1 MAFSSQNFTAPKIG
15 KGNISSPLS
24 SGASKISKATPKL
37 RVNRINFG
45 NRRVVRSP
53 ALESQSPVVNS
64 SAIKSQSSIEN
75 TLSETNKIL
84 VDIQKQLALDFST
97 RIADE
102 KEKNKT
108 LKEQKSKRK
117 FALKEG
123 SLESVKKIG
132 NIVKSGAATVLAPV
146 EGTFD
151 KILEFI
157 TLIGA
162 GVAANTVFNWLSD
175 EGNKKTLMGWFN
187 WIKENWQW
195 AAAAVGAIALLPLI
209 GTIGGILGPIG
220 AIVGLFAKAVP
231 LLLGL
236 LLNPIFLKA
245 MLAIG
250 AGVLLY
256 KGGEFLLKKARNFV
270 TGGED
275 YSTAHSQL
283 DQQLADAGM
292 GKDGRTARGRGRA
305 ASKRGTTGR
314 DEEQEKIFQEV
325 KKKREALYAL
335 KDQMNEEIKDKQS
348 KLEVIPTPSG
358 SRRRRMGGNPN
369 EAARSKVDMEVREA
383 YKAKISNILNPT
395 TVEARAKGGPVVAG
409 KPYLV
414 GEEGPELRV
423 FEKGGSIISN
433 PKTKN
438 LLRNITPNKTKKT
451 NIVTMD
457 LPPQML
463 NSEKSPPARPAEP
476 PIPKIPST
484 NVADMW
490 RSKTPEMY
498 GISV

>member
-37 RVNRINFG
+37 KVSKIKIRSTG
-45 NRRVVRSP
+45 SASSP
-53 ALESQSPVVNS
+53 ALE
-64 SAIKSQSSIEN
+64 AQSSIEN
-75 TLSETNKIL
+75 TLLETNTIL
-84 VDIQKQLALDFST
+84 VEIQKQLALDFAM

-102 KEKNKT
+102 NEKNKA
-108 LKEQKSKRK
+108 LKREKSKRK

-123 SLESVKKIG
+123 SIESVRKIG
-132 NIVKSGAATVLAPV
+132 SIVKSGANKVLAPV
-146 EGTFD
+146 KSAFD
-151 KILEFI
+151 KIKEFI
-157 TLIGA
+157 ALIGA
-162 GVAANTVFNWLSD
+162 GIAANTVFNWLSD
-175 EGNKKTLMGWFN
+175 DANKNKLMGWFDF
-187 WIKENWQW
+187 IKEHYKWVLG
-195 AAAAVGAIALLPLI
+195 ALGAVVVLKLIGPISMIVKLIGGAVGLLLKGLPL
-209 GTIGGILGPIG
+209 L
-220 AIVGLFAKAVP
+220 K
-231 LLLGL
+231 GL
-236 LLNPIFLKA
+236 LLNPLFLKA
-245 MLAIG
+245 ILAIG
-250 AGVLLY
+250 AGILIY
-256 KGGEFLLKKARNFV
+256 KGGEFLIKKARNLV

-275 YSTAHSQL
+275 YSIAHSQL

-305 ASKRGTTGR
+305 ATKKGITGR
-314 DEEQEKIFQEV
+314 DEDQEKIFQEV

-335 KDQMNEEIKDKQS
+335 KNQMNEEIKDKQS
-348 KLEVIPTPSG
+348 KLEIIPTPSG
-358 SRRRRMGGNPN
+358 SARRKMGANPN
-369 EAARSKVDMEVREA
+369 ELARRKVDREVRED
-383 YKAKISNILNPT
+383 YKAKISNTLTPT
-395 TVEARAKGGPVVAG
+395 TVEARKMGGPISAG
-409 KPYLV
+409 TPYLV

-423 FEKGGSIISN
+423 FEKGGNIISN

-457 LPPQML
+457 LPHQML

>member
-1 MAFSSQNFTAPKIG
+1 MAFSSQIFTAPKIG

-24 SGASKISKATPKL
+24 SGASKISKTTPKL

-45 NRRVVRSP
+45 NRRIVRSP

-64 SAIKSQSSIEN
+64 SAIKSQSSIES

-84 VDIQKQLALDFST
+84 VDIQKQLALDFSM

-102 KEKNKT
+102 KEKNNT
-108 LKEQKSKRK
+108 LKKEKSKRK

-123 SLESVKKIG
+123 SIESVKKIG
-132 NIVKSGAATVLAPV
+132 SIVKSGASAVLAPV
-146 EGTFD
+146 ESAFD
-151 KILEFI
+151 KVLEFI

-175 EGNKKTLMGWFN
+175 EGNKERLMGWFDF
-187 WIKENWQW
+187 IKEHYKWVLG
-195 AAAAVGAIALLPLI
+195 ALGAVVALKLIGPISMIVKLVSGAI
-209 GTIGGILGPIG
+209 
-220 AIVGLFAKAVP
+220 
-231 LLLGL
+231 GL
-236 LLNPIFLKA
+236 LLKGLPLLKGLLVNPLFLKA
-245 MLAIG
+245 ILAIG

-256 KGGEFLLKKARNFV
+256 KGGEFLLKKARNLV

-292 GKDGRTARGRGRA
+292 RKDGKTAKGGRSASRTGD
-305 ASKRGTTGR
+305 TGR

-369 EAARSKVDMEVREA
+369 EAARRKVDMEVREA
-383 YKAKISNILNPT
+383 YKAKISNIVNPT
-395 TVEARAKGGPVVAG
+395 TVEARAKGGPVAPG
-409 KPYLV
+409 TPYLV
-414 GEEGPELRV
+414 GEEGPELRI

-490 RSKTPEMY
+490 RSKTPEIY

>member
-45 NRRVVRSP
+45 NRRVAS
-53 ALESQSPVVNS
+53 SPVLE
-64 SAIKSQSSIEN
+64 SQSSIEN

-108 LKEQKSKRK
+108 IKEEKSKRK

-132 NIVKSGAATVLAPV
+132 NIVKSGASAVLAPV
-146 EGTFD
+146 ESAFD

-162 GVAANTVFNWLSD
+162 GVAVNTVFNWLSD
-175 EGNKKTLMGWFN
+175 EGNKKTLMGWFD

-195 AAAAVGAIALLPLI
+195 TAAAVGAIALLPLI
-209 GTIGGILGPIG
+209 GTISGILGPIG

-256 KGGEFLLKKARNFV
+256 KGGEAIFKGIRNAT
-270 TGGED
+270 TGGSEF
-275 YSTAHSQL
+275 SAAHDVL
-283 DQQLADAGM
+283 DQKLKDAGLDQ
-292 GKDGRTARGRGRA
+292 DG
-305 ASKRGTTGR
+305 
-314 DEEQEKIFQEV
+314 
-325 KKKREALYAL
+325 KKREGGFLGMGRKEVEMTEEEKKLAADVLAKRKQL
-335 KDQMNEEIKDKQS
+335 NSMRDDMRADIQKKNLEIDEQAGLSMSSSDSAIQATQSSRSEAEKEIKADYA
-348 KLEVIPTPSG
+348 
-358 SRRRRMGGNPN
+358 RRITEIVPL
-369 EAARSKVDMEVREA
+369 
-383 YKAKISNILNPT
+383 NI
-395 TVEARAKGGPVVAG
+395 EARAKGGPVAPG
-409 KPYLV
+409 TPYLV

>member
-1 MAFSSQNFTAPKIG
+1 MAFSSKIFTAPKIG

-45 NRRVVRSP
+45 NRRIVRSP

-64 SAIKSQSSIEN
+64 SAIKSQSSIES

-84 VDIQKQLALDFST
+84 VDIQKQLALNFSM

-102 KEKNKT
+102 KEKNNT
-108 LKEQKSKRK
+108 LKEEKSKRK

-132 NIVKSGAATVLAPV
+132 SIVKSGASAVLAPV
-146 EGTFD
+146 ESAFD
-151 KILEFI
+151 KIIEFI

-162 GVAANTVFNWLSD
+162 GVATNTVFNWLSD
-175 EGNKKTLMGWFN
+175 DANKKKLSGWFD

-209 GTIGGILGPIG
+209 GTISGILGPIG

-256 KGGEFLLKKARNFV
+256 KGGEAIFKGIRNAT
-270 TGGED
+270 TGGSEF
-275 YSTAHSQL
+275 SAAHDVL
-283 DQQLADAGM
+283 DQKLKDAGLDQ
-292 GKDGRTARGRGRA
+292 DG
-305 ASKRGTTGR
+305 
-314 DEEQEKIFQEV
+314 
-325 KKKREALYAL
+325 KKREGGFLGMGRKEVEMTEEEKKLAADVLAKRKQL
-335 KDQMNEEIKDKQS
+335 NSMRDDMRADIQKKNLEIDEQAGLSTSSSDSAIQATQSSRSEAEKEIKADYA
-348 KLEVIPTPSG
+348 
-358 SRRRRMGGNPN
+358 RRITEIVPL
-369 EAARSKVDMEVREA
+369 
-383 YKAKISNILNPT
+383 NI
-395 TVEARAKGGPVVAG
+395 EARAKGGPVAPG
-409 KPYLV
+409 TPYLV